1 MKGTIVGLCALA
13 LVTGAF
19 GFRFELAQNA
29 LKQVKIQSDLVR
41 GAYHIHT
48 DASHDGKQ
56 TRAQVIEAAKELSL
70 DFIVVTDHN
79 LEKWETKREDSLWV
93 VQGPEMSTDDGHTV
107 RLKAGDNF
115 FDIVAHPGRP
125 RRQRREA
132 LTTEVGLELTNPT
145 VALEELASQRPFTL
159 LGALIAYIAEPH
171 TGLLTLLNHDQR
183 ALELLGLS
191 GLRSLWCGV
200 DAHGWIP
207 ARQNLAVWVT
217 SLSLK
222 RSELSEESLLNA
234 LKDGPAGCYS
244 MLISDNQPIEVT
256 KDESGAWRFQIT
268 RKLAYP
274 GSFRLY
280 RDGALIATS
289 AQPQF
294 SYRPKLEGQ
303 YHIEYWVSPKG
314 LPFIDFPRLAAFRN
328 LSSSSA
334 RTE

>member
-13 LVTGAF
+13 AVAGAF

-29 LKQVKIQSDLVR
+29 LKPVKIQSDLVR

-56 TRAQVIEAAKELSL
+56 TIAQVIAAAQELSL
-70 DFIVVTDHN
+70 DFIVITDHN
-79 LEKWETKREDSLWV
+79 LENWETKRENDLWV
-93 VQGPEMSTDDGHTV
+93 IRGPEMSTEDGHTV
-107 RLKAGDNF
+107 RLQAGESF

-125 RRQRREA
+125 RRPRREA

-145 VALEELASQRPFTL
+145 VALEELVSQRPFTL
-159 LGALIAYIAEPH
+159 LGALIAYIAEPQ
-171 TGLLTLLNHDQR
+171 TGLLALLNHDQR
-183 ALELLGLS
+183 ALELLGS
-191 GLRSLWCGV
+191 SVPRSLWCGV

-207 ARQNLAVWVT
+207 ARQNLAMWIT

-222 RSELSEESLLNA
+222 RTELNQESLLDA
-234 LKDGPAGCYS
+234 LKNGPAGCYS
-244 MLISDNQPIEVT
+244 MLLSDNQPIQVT
-256 KDESGAWRFQIT
+256 EEDSGAWRFQLT
-268 RKLAYP
+268 RKLTYP

-294 SYRPKLEGQ
+294 EYRPKLQGQ

-328 LSSSSA
+328 LSSSS
-334 RTE
+334 TTTK